1 MKTKNSNDSTLV
13 KPLKT
18 SALFLCLLICWFACG
33 NANLHET
40 LGIVICIIALSVCTS
55 VIVLLTINSRAKP
68 KIKVKMCDSFGAT
81 AKLVIG
87 IASILLA
94 IFVVI
99 LASYHGKKIS
109 ISEGVSTL
117 ESLQLLIAGTLA
129 IITRNDTFMMSD
141 ALLILLYCTLMRS
154 VGSEREMTFV
164 YAGVS
169 FFYLFA
175 SIMGSVHYRESLKGM
190 FFRSKTPAIFK
201 ITRNDCDDMEF
212 TEFFYSNKERIMAVS
227 IEYPL
232 PLVVKYRSDE
242 DPWFI
247 SHIMSDGTKVYLH
260 NPKNIRTIN
269 FARCSKLYRKRSN
282 AEKKAYVEKIRDFLD
297 NQSDFTRC
305 RYFIIEHFEGY
316 ERKLLESEPKLNS
329 YS

>member
-129 IITRNDTFMMSD
+129 IITRNDTFIMSD

-154 VGSEREMTFV
+154 VGSERE
-164 YAGVS
+164 
-169 FFYLFA
+169 L
-175 SIMGSVHYRESLKGM
+175 
-190 FFRSKTPAIFK
+190 
-201 ITRNDCDDMEF
+201 
-212 TEFFYSNKERIMAVS
+212 
-227 IEYPL
+227 
-232 PLVVKYRSDE
+232 
-242 DPWFI
+242 
-247 SHIMSDGTKVYLH
+247 
-260 NPKNIRTIN
+260 TI
-269 FARCSKLYRKRSN
+269 
-282 AEKKAYVEKIRDFLD
+282 
-297 NQSDFTRC
+297 
-305 RYFIIEHFEGY
+305 
-316 ERKLLESEPKLNS
+316 
-329 YS
+329 